1 MKTEVF
7 KLELGKKELTVE
19 IRNLAEKANGSS
31 LVRYGDTVVLGTCVM
46 SNEET
51 EGQDFFPLTVEYQE
65 RYYAAGKILGSR
77 FIRRE
82 SRPSDEAVLT
92 SRLIDRA
99 IRPRF
104 PKNLKREVQVVVTCL
119 SWDREND
126 PDILGLI
133 SSSIALSI
141 SDVPWQ
147 GPIAILR
154 VGNSP
159 AGERPGTIPEGDGR
173 SGMVPEF
180 VLNPT
185 YEEREKCKL
194 DLAIAAIEGPGTI
207 PEGAGPSETV
217 PGDIL
222 INMIEAEG
230 EEVKEETLLGA
241 SQFATPYLKKLI
253 DFQREI
259 IKKVGKKK
267 IELRETPP
275 DLKLESEIKKFLG
288 NRLEKALYEK
298 SGMDEVRQIKEE
310 LAYFIEGKYPGPP
323 TSGGKIKYA
332 LDFFEKEIERLIQE
346 KIINPPA
353 GGEKRPDGRKLDEIR
368 EISCEIGI
376 LPRTHGSAL
385 FQRGETKSLS
395 ILTLGAPGDVKLSEG
410 MEFIGKK
417 RFMHHYNF
425 PPYSSGEIKPFRGPG
440 RREIGHGMLAE
451 KALMPLIPNF
461 EEFPY
466 TLRIVSEILSSNG
479 STSMA
484 SVCSSSLALMDAGV
498 PIKNPVAGIAL
509 GLVTDSENKNYKI
522 LTDIQGPEDHYGNMD
537 FKIAGTKEG
546 ITAIQMDVKTDG
558 ISDKILREA
567 LEKGKKARLQILEK
581 MEKTISKPRENL
593 SPWAPRVFTLQIKP
607 EKIREVIGPGGKII
621 HEIIEECGVSID
633 IEDSGKVFVVA
644 EKEEAAKK
652 AISWIKNITREIEVG
667 EIFQGKVKRIMN
679 FGAFVELIPGQEGLV
694 HISQL
699 APFRVEKVEDIVKIG
714 DIVPVKVISIDEQG
728 RINLSIKE
736 AKHAR
741 RNNSF

>member
-1 MKTEVF
+1 MKF
-7 KLELGKKELTVE
+7 SLELGGKDLQVE
-19 IRNLAEKANGSS
+19 IKNLAEHANGSCWI
-31 LVRYGDTVVLGTCVM
+31 RYGDTVVLATAVM
-46 SNEET
+46 GEEG
-51 EGQDFFPLTVEYQE
+51 EEKDFFPLTVEYQE
-65 RYYAAGKILGSR
+65 RFYAAGKILGSR

-82 SRPSDEAVLT
+82 SRPSDEAILT

-104 PKNLKREVQVVVTCL
+104 PENLKREIQVIITCL

-126 PDILGLI
+126 PDIPGLI
-133 SSSIALSI
+133 ATSI
-141 SDVPWQ
+141 SLGISDIPWQ
-147 GPIAILR
+147 GPIAALR
-154 VGNSP
+154 VGNSE
-159 AGERPGTIPEGDGR
+159 AHKSPEGKPSTSYR
-173 SGMVPEF
+173 ASPEF
-180 VLNPT
+180 ILNPT
-185 YEEREKCKL
+185 YEQREKSNL
-194 DLAIAAIEGPGTI
+194 DLALTAVPQDLGEKN
-207 PEGAGPSETV
+207 GA
-217 PGDIL
+217 L

-230 EEVKEETLLGA
+230 QEVQEEIVLKAVEF
-241 SQFATPYLKKLI
+241 SKPYFKKLI
-253 DFQREI
+253 EFQNQI

-267 IELRETPP
+267 I
-275 DLKLESEIKKFLG
+275 DLPEPSSDLELESEIKEFLG
-288 NRLEKALYEK
+288 DRLEKVLYEK
-298 SGMDEVRQIKEE
+298 SEMDTADKLRKE
-310 LAYFIEGKYPGPP
+310 LAYFIAEKYPGM
-323 TSGGKIKYA
+323 GKTKPA
-332 LDFFEKEIERLIQE
+332 LDFFEKEIERLIHE
-346 KIINPPA
+346 NIIKF
-353 GGEKRPDGRKLDEIR
+353 EKRPDGRKLDEIR
-368 EISCEIGI
+368 EISCEVGV
-376 LPRTHGSAL
+376 LPRTHGSGL

-395 ILTLGAPGDVKLSEG
+395 ILTLGAPGDVKLLEG

-425 PPYSSGEIKPFRGPG
+425 PPYCSGEIKPLRGPG

-461 EEFPY
+461 EKFPY

-498 PIKNPVAGIAL
+498 PIKNPCAGIAL
-509 GLVTDSENKNYKI
+509 GLMQNDKGNYKI
-522 LTDIQGPEDHYGNMD
+522 LTDIQGPEDHHGDMD
-537 FKIAGTKEG
+537 FKIAGTKNG
-546 ITAIQMDVKTDG
+546 ITAIQMDVKIRG
-558 ISDKILREA
+558 IDEKILKET
-567 LEKGKKARLQILEK
+567 LERGKRARLQILNK
-581 MEKTISKPRENL
+581 IEKTIQKPRPEL
-593 SPWAPRVFTLQIKP
+593 SPWAPRVYIIQIKP

-621 HEIIEECGVSID
+621 NEIIEECGVSINV
-633 IEDSGKVFVVA
+633 EDSGQVFVTA
-644 EKEEAAKK
+644 EKEEGAKK
-652 AISWIKNITREIEVG
+652 AVSWIKNITREIEVG